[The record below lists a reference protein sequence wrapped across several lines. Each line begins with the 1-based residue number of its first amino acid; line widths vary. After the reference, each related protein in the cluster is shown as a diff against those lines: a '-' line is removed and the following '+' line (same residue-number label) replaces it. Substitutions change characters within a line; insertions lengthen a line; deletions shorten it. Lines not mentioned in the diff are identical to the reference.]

1 MRDFIKNL
9 KTVAIATAIVSS
21 SLFAEEG
28 MWTFDNP
35 PLSQLKEKYNFIPNQ
50 NWLEHIRLSSLRIND
65 GGSGSFVSPNGLL
78 MTNHHVALSQI
89 QKLSSEGFDIVKNGF
104 YAPTQAEELKC
115 KDLEINVLMEMHN
128 VTDRVNSVV
137 NEDMDLKEIE
147 SKKNAMFNDIRAEYE
162 QKTGLRADKVD
173 LYYGGE
179 YWIYCY
185 KKYTDIRLVFSP
197 EYQAGFFGG
206 AYDNFTYP
214 RYNLDCTFL
223 RAYEDGKP
231 VKSDNYLKWNTS
243 GVNAG
248 ELVFMAG
255 NPGTTKRLYTN
266 DQLLDER
273 DNSIPMIIESLEYT
287 LQQLHKYA
295 ELSPENARRAQVNI
309 MYLENSFKA
318 YTGIYNGLKNKRL
331 IKQHLDA
338 ETDMRTKV
346 KANDELDDLYGDA
359 WEEISDL
366 MEEKQEFYSKY
377 FYHNLGRTS
386 LMRYAGELN
395 AWAKETDKTLDKD
408 ANRIENL
415 KRMILAP
422 VPFYKDLE
430 EVMLSS
436 TLVVA
441 AQNLDADDDFLK
453 AVLKGR
459 SPEIAA
465 KEIING
471 SKIGDVEYRRQLLS
485 GNSSSIEN
493 SDDPFLKL
501 YSEIK
506 DLTKEEAHWYSEN
519 IQRPLAKYSELIAKA
534 RFAVYGRNVYPDAN
548 FTPRITYGTVKG
560 YAMNGT
566 LAPPFT
572 TLYGLYD
579 RALGFG
585 NEGDFQLPE
594 RYMERKDKLDLT
606 TPCNFVSTCDIIGG
620 NSGSPTFNKRGEIV
634 GLVFDGNMES
644 LPGNFVYDYASNRA
658 LSVDARYMIEAF
670 RKLYDANN
678 LADELTK

>member
-1 MRDFIKNL
+1 MRDFIKTL
-9 KTVAIATAIVSS
+9 KATAIATAILSS

-35 PLSQLKEKYNFIPNQ
+35 PLQQLKEKYNFMPDK
-50 NWLEHIRLSSLRIND
+50 NWLEHIRLSSVRIND
-65 GGSGSFVSPNGLL
+65 GGSGSFVSPYGLI

-89 QKLSSEGFDIVKNGF
+89 QKLSSQDFDIVKNGF
-104 YAPTQAEELKC
+104 YAPNQGEELKC

-128 VTDRVNSVV
+128 VTDQVNAVV
-137 NEDMDLKEIE
+137 NEDMELEEVEAAKRKAFE
-147 SKKNAMFNDIRAEYE
+147 DIRSDFAD
-162 QKTGLRADKVD
+162 KTGLRADKVD

-185 KKYTDIRLVFSP
+185 KKYTDIRLVFAP

-223 RAYEDGKP
+223 RVYEDGKP
-231 VKSDNYLKWNTS
+231 VDSKNYLKWNS
-243 GVNAG
+243 NGVKAD

-273 DNSIPMIIESLEYT
+273 DHTIPMLLETLEYT
-287 LQQLHKYA
+287 LDQLHKFA
-295 ELSPENARRAQVNI
+295 DQSPENARQAQVNI
-309 MYLENSFKA
+309 MYLENSLKA
-318 YTGIYNGLKNKRL
+318 YTGIYEGLQNKRL
-331 IKQHLDA
+331 IKQHKDA
-338 ETDMRTKV
+338 ENDLRSKI

-359 WEEISDL
+359 WEEISEI
-366 MEEKQEFYSKY
+366 MEEKQESYAKY
-377 FYHNLGRTS
+377 FFHNLGRTS
-386 LMRYAGELN
+386 LMRYAGELQ
-395 AWAKETDKTLDKD
+395 AWARETDKTVDK
-408 ANRIENL
+408 NEERIENL
-415 KRMILAP
+415 ERSLLAP
-422 VPFYKDLE
+422 IPFYKDLE
-430 EVMLSS
+430 EVMLRSQ
-436 TLVVA
+436 LVIA
-441 AQNLDADDDFLK
+441 AKNLDEDDPFLK

-459 SPEIAA
+459 TPEQAA
-465 KEIING
+465 KEIIAG
-471 SKIGDVEYRRQLLS
+471 SKIGDIEYRRQLLG
-485 GNSSSIEN
+485 GNSSSVEN
-493 SDDPFLKL
+493 SDDTFLAA
-501 YSEIK
+501 YNAIK
-506 DLTKEEAHWYSEN
+506 DITAKEGKWYNEN
-519 IQRPLAKYSELIAKA
+519 IHRPLSKWSEQIAKA

-548 FTPRITYGTVKG
+548 FTPRLTYGTVKG
-560 YAMNGT
+560 FPLSGT

-572 TLYGLYD
+572 TIYGLYD

-585 NEGDFQLPE
+585 NQGDFQVPE
-594 RYMERKDKLDLT
+594 RYMQRKDKVDMS

-634 GLVFDGNMES
+634 GLVFDGNMGS
-644 LPGNFVYDYASNRA
+644 LPGNFVYDYKENRA

>member
-9 KTVAIATAIVSS
+9 KTIAIVTTIVSS

-104 YAPTQAEELKC
+104 YAPTKGEELKC

-147 SKKNAMFNDIRAEYE
+147 SKKNSMFNDIRAEYE

-231 VKSDNYLKWNTS
+231 VKSENYLKWNTK

-295 ELSPENARRAQVNI
+295 EASPENARRAQVNI

-318 YTGIYNGLKNKRL
+318 YTGIYNGLNNKRL
-331 IKQHLDA
+331 IKQHLYA

-346 KANDELDDLYGDA
+346 KANDDLDDLYGDA

-395 AWAKETDKTLDKD
+395 AWAKETDKTIDKD

-430 EVMLSS
+430 EVMLRS

-441 AQNLDADDDFLK
+441 AQNLDPDDTFLK
-453 AVLKGR
+453 SVLKGR
-459 SPEIAA
+459 SPEEAA
-465 KEIING
+465 KEIIDG

-594 RYMERKDKLDLT
+594 RYVERKNKLDLS

-644 LPGNFVYDYASNRA
+644 LPGNFVYDYESNRA